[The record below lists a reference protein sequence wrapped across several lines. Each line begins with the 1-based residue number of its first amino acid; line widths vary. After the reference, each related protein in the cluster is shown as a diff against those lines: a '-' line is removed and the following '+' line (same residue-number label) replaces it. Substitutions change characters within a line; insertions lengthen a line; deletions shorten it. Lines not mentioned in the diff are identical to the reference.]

1 MSVGGTVVFLGP
13 TLAVADARS
22 VLDAEYLPPVQ
33 LGDVW
38 RISQERPRA
47 IGIVDGYFH
56 QVPAV
61 WHKEILYA
69 MSVGIAVYGSA
80 SMGALRAAEL
90 GPYGMIGVGDVAEG
104 YRRGI
109 LDGDD
114 EVALLHAE
122 VEHGYRSF
130 SEPLVNIRATV
141 NAARLA
147 GVVSATTAE
156 SLLAAARS
164 LFYPDRAWPRVLR
177 STDAPPDELDALA
190 AWLPAGRI
198 DQKRADALA
207 MLGRIGADA
216 AGANGPPQ
224 PVAGA
229 FAPTVLWH
237 EFVRR
242 ETPLQAVL
250 DEFLLEE
257 PVSAHVGDAIARARR
272 CEPVDWYGVLSAQP
286 EWPERCRRARL
297 KCSAATGRNGEPSG
311 ADADNLLAWFFTER
325 LGWPNDLAGF
335 LLARGWTDPRTVLR
349 VAAREAAYSGVRTDP
364 SHADHEAGR
373 VGAQDFGPGPAK
385 GYPPG
390 RNK

>member
-1 MSVGGTVVFLGP
+1 VTAPVVVFLGP
-13 TLAVADARS
+13 TLSHDDARE
-22 VLDAEYLPPVQ
+22 VLDADYLPPAGH
-33 LGDVW
+33 GDVL
-38 RISQERPRA
+38 RAALRRPRV
-47 IGIVDGYFH
+47 IGLVDGVFER
-56 QVPAV
+56 VPAV

-69 MSVGIAVYGSA
+69 ISAGIAVYGSA

-90 GPYGMIGVGDVAEG
+90 GPYGMIGVGDIADG

-122 VEHGYRSF
+122 AELGYRSF

-147 GVVSATTAE
+147 GLVSATTAE
-156 SLLAAARS
+156 SLVATARS
-164 LFYPDRAWPRVLR
+164 LFYPDRSWPRVLG
-177 STDAPPDELDALA
+177 STDAPPDELDAVA

-207 MLGRIGADA
+207 MLERISADA
-216 AGANGPPQ
+216 DGPPQ

-229 FAPTVLWH
+229 FAPTVLWQ
-237 EFVRR
+237 ELVRR

-250 DEFLLEE
+250 DEFLLDE
-257 PVSAHVGDAIARARR
+257 PVSAGVSDAIARARR
-272 CEPVDWYGVLSAQP
+272 GEPVDWYGVLSAQP
-286 EWPERCRRARL
+286 EWPARCRRARL
-297 KCSAATGRNGEPSG
+297 KGSAATGRTGEPSG

-325 LGWPNDLAGF
+325 LGWPDDLAGF

-349 VAAREAAYSGVRTDP
+349 VAAREAAYAGVRTGGSP
-364 SHADHEAGR
+364 ADHGAGR
-373 VGAQDFGPGPAK
+373 V
-385 GYPPG
+385 
-390 RNK
+390 